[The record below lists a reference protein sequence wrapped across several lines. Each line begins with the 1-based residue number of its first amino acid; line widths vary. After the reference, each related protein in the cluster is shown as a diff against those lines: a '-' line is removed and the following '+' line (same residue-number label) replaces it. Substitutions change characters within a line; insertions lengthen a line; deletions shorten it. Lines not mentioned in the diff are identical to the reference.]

1 MNKKQNPLPKTD
13 ALRGAVLSEMKRCGK
28 PNCRCSS
35 RRREDL
41 HGPYFY
47 RFHRES
53 GRLRKAYVPKDRVD
67 QVRAACARY
76 RQEQRARRR
85 VTHLFQQRA
94 KSLDETL
101 RQIEALWKS

>member
-1 MNKKQNPLPKTD
+1 MNRDDELP
-13 ALRGAVLSEMKRCGK
+13 GAVLPQYVRCGK

-76 RQEQRARRR
+76 REEQQARRR